1 MITRISS
8 RVRINS
14 SGSPFTDTY
23 DLVVEILKNGEWKYY
38 QGFNTLSND
47 YAYTEARSAANRAED
62 ELYQLESDRVLG
74 AE

>member
-1 MITRISS
+1 MKTSK
-8 RVRINS
+8 VRTINA
-14 SGSPFTDTY
+14 GSPFENTY

-62 ELYQLESDRVLG
+62 ELYQLDSDRALG

>member
-23 DLVVEILKNGEWKYY
+23 DLVVEVLVDDKWTYY

-47 YAYTEARSAANRAED
+47 YAYTEARQAANAARTIYEN
-62 ELYQLESDRVLG
+62 
-74 AE
+74 